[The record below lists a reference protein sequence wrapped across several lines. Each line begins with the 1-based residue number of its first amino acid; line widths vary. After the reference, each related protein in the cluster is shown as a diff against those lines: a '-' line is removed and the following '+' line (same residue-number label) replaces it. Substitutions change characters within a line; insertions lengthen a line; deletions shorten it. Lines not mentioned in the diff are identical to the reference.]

1 MLLKAICLTKKEHC
15 FLTGSTE
22 PVVIW
27 KLIGELLCYGGVFLH
42 LNIIQH
48 SSTES
53 AYEKNPKVR
62 MTEIKREMNG
72 TVFIVQAD
80 WNAEQSFQLFKNS
93 FTSLVKNW
101 FLVWDKMI

>member
-1 MLLKAICLTKKEHC
+1 
-15 FLTGSTE
+15 
-22 PVVIW
+22 
-27 KLIGELLCYGGVFLH
+27 
-42 LNIIQH
+42 
-48 SSTES
+48 
-53 AYEKNPKVR
+53 

-80 WNAEQSFQLFKNS
+80 WNAEQAFQLFKNN